1 MLYAT
6 VRQRKIH
13 VKNPVTVIQNG
24 VNVDELLLDMDDEWL
39 GMTSIVA
46 VFTLKYAEKATV
58 EEKEVTVAKEISKEM
73 LYTFGEAVMVPWE
86 CLQYTGRLSV
96 SVTGYVDSEKVMTTM
111 LPDSFWN
118 VVQNGAK
125 TGDTPLEPT
134 QTLYEQVLAA
144 AGAANAAASAAI
156 DVSNQ
161 LVQDKEEGKFDGKDG
176 VPPTVKIGTV
186 LTGAS
191 GSMASVENVG
201 TDTAAVLNFSIPR
214 GLPGKDGTT
223 PIKGVDYFDGD
234 APVKG
239 IDYFDGEPGKTPVK
253 GVDYFDG
260 EKGCTPKKGVDYF
273 DGETPVKGVDYFDGK
288 DAAQIVNMVVD
299 GNYHLIITLDNGIV
313 FDAGYVRGA
322 AGAGAGDMLASEYDP
337 QSAVRLAG
345 GIPQYVAK
353 NAPAPDLDGY
363 AKTEDIPTKTSQ
375 LTNDSGYLT
384 QHQSL
389 AGYAKTEDIPT
400 ALSELSSDATHR
412 TVTDAERNTWNGK
425 SNFSGNYG
433 DLSGI
438 PSSFTPASHNHAAS
452 EVTSGTFAAARI
464 PSLAASKIGAGTFA
478 GQVVANSSGQAPGTS
493 LLRNSK
499 IVAEETTPTV
509 NGEIFWVRG

>member
-24 VNVDELLLDMDDEWL
+24 VNVDELLLDMDDEWR

-46 VFTLKYAEKATV
+46 VFTLKYSVKETV
-58 EEKEVTVAKEISKEM
+58 TEEVDGKTEEKEVTVAKEISKEM
-73 LYTFGEAVMVPWE
+73 LYTFGGTTMVPWE

-118 VVQNGAK
+118 VVQNGTK

-156 DVSNQ
+156 DVSNH

-176 VPPTVKIGTV
+176 VTPTIAIGTV

-191 GSMASVENVG
+191 GGMASVENVG

-214 GLPGKDGTT
+214 GLPGKDGRDGTNGRD
-223 PIKGVDYFDGD
+223 GVDGKDGMPGAD
-234 APVKG
+234 GK
-239 IDYFDGEPGKTPVK
+239 DGEDGAPGK
-253 GVDYFDG
+253 DG
-260 EKGCTPKKGVDYF
+260 SPGR
-273 DGETPVKGVDYFDGK
+273 DGADGKDGTNGK

-322 AGAGAGDMLASEYDP
+322 AGAGAGDMLSSEYDP

-345 GIPQYVAK
+345 GITQYVAK

-363 AKTEDIPTKTSQ
+363 AKTEDIPTKTSE
-375 LTNDSGYLT
+375 LTNDSGFLT

-412 TVTDAERNTWNGK
+412 TVTDAEITTWNGK

-438 PSSFTPASHNHAAS
+438 PSSFTPSSHNHAAS

-464 PSLAASKIGAGTFA
+464 PSLAASKISAGTFA
-478 GQVVANSSGQAPGTS
+478 GAVVANSAGQAPGTS
-493 LLRNSK
+493 LVRNSK
-499 IVAEETTPTV
+499 IVAAEATPTV

>member
-24 VNVDELLLDMDDEWL
+24 VNVDNLLLDMDDEWL

-46 VFTLKYAEKATV
+46 VFTLKYSVKETV
-58 EEKEVTVAKEISKEM
+58 TEEVDGKTEEKEVTVAKEISKEM

-111 LPDSFWN
+111 LPDNFWN

-161 LVQDKEEGKFDGKDG
+161 LVQDKEEGVFDGKDG
-176 VPPTVKIGTV
+176 VTPTIAIGTV

-201 TDTAAVLNFSIPR
+201 TDTAAVLNFTIPR
-214 GLPGKDGTT
+214 GLPGKDGRDGTNGRD
-223 PIKGVDYFDGD
+223 GVDGKDGMPGAD
-234 APVKG
+234 GK
-239 IDYFDGEPGKTPVK
+239 DGEDGAPGK
-253 GVDYFDG
+253 DG
-260 EKGCTPKKGVDYF
+260 SPGR
-273 DGETPVKGVDYFDGK
+273 DGADGKDGTNGK

-299 GNYHLIITLDNGIV
+299 GDYHLIITLDNGIV

-389 AGYAKTEDIPT
+389 AGYAKAEDIPT

-412 TVTDAERNTWNGK
+412 TVTDAEKNTWNGK

-438 PSSFTPASHNHAAS
+438 PSSFTPSSHNHAAS

-464 PSLAASKIGAGTFA
+464 PSLAASKISAGTFA
-478 GQVVANSSGQAPGTS
+478 GQVVANASGQAPGTS
-493 LLRNSK
+493 LVRNTK
-499 IVAEETTPTV
+499 LVATEETPTV

>member
-46 VFTLKYAEKATV
+46 VFTLKYAEKEAV

-176 VPPTVKIGTV
+176 VVPTIAIGTV

-191 GSMASVENVG
+191 GGMASVENVG

-214 GLPGKDGTT
+214 GLPGKDGRDGTNGRDGRD
-223 PIKGVDYFDGD
+223 GVNGKDGAAGLD
-234 APVKG
+234 GK
-239 IDYFDGEPGKTPVK
+239 DGENGAPGK
-253 GVDYFDG
+253 DG
-260 EKGCTPKKGVDYF
+260 K
-273 DGETPVKGVDYFDGK
+273 DGSPGKDGLDGK

-299 GNYHLIITLDNGIV
+299 ENYHLIITLDNGIV

-353 NAPAPDLDGY
+353 NAPAPDLNGY
-363 AKTEDIPTKTSQ
+363 AKTEDIPTKTSE
-375 LTNDSGYLT
+375 LTNDSGFLT

-389 AGYAKTEDIPT
+389 AGYAKTEDIPKNLSDLT
-400 ALSELSSDATHR
+400 ADASHR
-412 TVTDAERNTWNGK
+412 TVTDAEKTAWNGK
-425 SNFSGNYG
+425 SNFSGNYN

-438 PSSFTPASHNHAAS
+438 PDSFTPASHNHSAS
-452 EVTSGTFAAARI
+452 QVTSGTFAAARI
-464 PSLAASKIGAGTFA
+464 PTLAASKISAGTLA

-493 LLRNSK
+493 LIRNSK
-499 IVAEETTPTV
+499 IVAEEATPTV

>member
-24 VNVDELLLDMDDEWL
+24 VNVDELLLDMDDEWR

-46 VFTLKYAEKATV
+46 VFTLKYSEIEKV
-58 EEKEVTVAKEISKEM
+58 EEKEQTVSKELAKEM
-73 LYTFGEAVMVPWE
+73 LHIFGEPIMVPWE
-86 CLQYTGRLSV
+86 CLQHTGKLSV
-96 SVTGYVDSEKVMTTM
+96 SCTGYVDSEKVMTTM

-118 VVQNGAK
+118 VVQNGAMK
-125 TGDTPLEPT
+125 GDTPLEPT

-161 LVQDKEEGKFDGKDG
+161 LVRDKEEGKFDGKDG
-176 VPPTVKIGTV
+176 VVPTIAIGTV

-191 GSMASVENVG
+191 GGMASVENVG

-214 GLPGKDGTT
+214 GLPGKDGRDGTNGRD
-223 PIKGVDYFDGD
+223 GVDGKDGMPGAD
-234 APVKG
+234 GK
-239 IDYFDGEPGKTPVK
+239 DGEDGAPGK
-253 GVDYFDG
+253 DG
-260 EKGCTPKKGVDYF
+260 SPGR
-273 DGETPVKGVDYFDGK
+273 DGADGKDGANGK
-288 DAAQIVNMVVD
+288 DAAQIANMVVD

-345 GIPQYVAK
+345 GIAEYVAK
-353 NAPAPDLDGY
+353 NAPAPDLTGY
-363 AKTEDIPTKTSQ
+363 AKKADIPTKTSQ
-375 LTNDSGYLT
+375 LANDSGYLT

-412 TVTDAERNTWNGK
+412 TVTDAEKNTWNGK

-464 PSLAASKIGAGTFA
+464 PPLAASKISAGTFA
-478 GQVVANSSGQAPGTS
+478 GQVVANASGQAPGTS
-493 LLRNSK
+493 LVRNSK
-499 IVAEETTPTV
+499 LVATEETPTV
-509 NGEIFWVRG
+509 NGEIFWTYG

>member
-24 VNVDELLLDMDDEWL
+24 VNVDELLLDMDDEWR

-46 VFTLKYAEKATV
+46 VFTLKYAEKETV

-176 VPPTVKIGTV
+176 VTPTVAIGTV

-191 GSMASVENVG
+191 GSMATVENVG
-201 TDTAAVLNFSIPR
+201 TDTAVKLNFSIPR
-214 GLPGKDGTT
+214 GLPGRDGRDGTNGRDGVDGKDGMPGADGKDGEDGAPGKDGT
-223 PIKGVDYFDGD
+223 PGRDG
-234 APVKG
+234 A
-239 IDYFDGEPGKTPVK
+239 DGK
-253 GVDYFDG
+253 DG
-260 EKGCTPKKGVDYF
+260 TN
-273 DGETPVKGVDYFDGK
+273 GK

-322 AGAGAGDMLASEYDP
+322 AGAGAGDMLSSEYDP

-363 AKTEDIPTKTSQ
+363 AKTEDIPTKTSD
-375 LTNDSGYLT
+375 LANDSGFLT

-389 AGYAKTEDIPT
+389 EGYAKTTEIPKK
-400 ALSELSSDATHR
+400 LSDLEADASHR
-412 TVTDAERNTWNGK
+412 TVTDTEITTWNGK

-464 PSLAASKIGAGTFA
+464 PSLAASKISAGTFA
-478 GQVVANSSGQAPGTS
+478 GQVVANASGQAPGTS
-493 LLRNSK
+493 LIRNIK
-499 IVAEETTPTV
+499 LVAEEATPTV
-509 NGEIFWVRG
+509 NGEIFFVYG

>member
-1 MLYAT
+1 MRKLLYAT

-24 VNVDELLLDMDDEWL
+24 VNVDNLLLDMDDEWRE
-39 GMTSIVA
+39 MTSIVA
-46 VFTLKYAEKATV
+46 VFTLKYTEKETVTEEVDGETV
-58 EEKEVTVAKEISKEM
+58 EKEATVAKEISKEM
-73 LYTFGEAVMVPWE
+73 LYTFGETVMVPWE

-111 LPDSFWN
+111 LPDSFWS
-118 VVQNGAK
+118 VVQNGTK

-161 LVQDKEEGKFDGKDG
+161 LVQDKEEGKFNGKDG
-176 VPPTVKIGTV
+176 VTPTVEVGTV

-191 GSMASVENVG
+191 GSMATVENVG
-201 TDTAAVLNFSIPR
+201 TATAVKLNFTIPR
-214 GLPGKDGTT
+214 GLPGKDGRDGTNGRD
-223 PIKGVDYFDGD
+223 GVDGKDGMPG
-234 APVKG
+234 A
-239 IDYFDGEPGKTPVK
+239 DGADGK
-253 GVDYFDG
+253 DG
-260 EKGCTPKKGVDYF
+260 TN
-273 DGETPVKGVDYFDGK
+273 GK

-299 GNYHLIITLDNGIV
+299 SNYHLIITLDNGIV

-345 GIPQYVAK
+345 GIPQYVAE

-363 AKTEDIPTKTSQ
+363 AKTEDIPTKTSE
-375 LTNDSGYLT
+375 LANDSGFLT

-389 AGYAKTEDIPT
+389 EGYAKTEDIPT
-400 ALSELSSDATHR
+400 DLSELSSDATHR
-412 TVTDAERNTWNGK
+412 TVTDAEKTAWNGK
-425 SNFSGNYG
+425 SNFSGNYS

-464 PSLAASKIGAGTFA
+464 PTLAASKISEGTFA
-478 GQVVANSSGQAPGTS
+478 GAVSANANAQAPGTS
-493 LLRNSK
+493 LIRNTK
-499 IVAEETTPTV
+499 LVTEEATPTV
-509 NGEIFWVRG
+509 NGEIFWVFG